1 MQNIKN
7 TEAYRNM
14 SDRKKKLYEI
24 IFESNT
30 FGGRVFDEILLVC
43 ILLSVI
49 AVMLESIDLVKVK
62 YGDIILFAE
71 AVFTILFTVEYIF
84 RIYCSPNP
92 RKYITSFLGIVDL
105 LAIIPSIIG
114 FAIPATRPF
123 ITIRAIRLLR
133 VYRILKLFHFMRE
146 SRLLLIALA
155 TSFRKILIFMGFMLV
170 MVIMLGSLMYV
181 VENGQNGFDS
191 IPISIYW
198 AIITITTVGYGD
210 IVPLTNLGKFI
221 ATLIM
226 LMGYSIIAIPTGIV
240 SVEISRSAKR
250 REFKKYCNYCE
261 EIQHLPGSAFCHNC
275 GARLEE

>member
-1 MQNIKN
+1 MEDIKN

-14 SDRKKKLYEI
+14 SDRKKKLYVI

-30 FGGRVFDEILLVC
+30 YGGKVFDEILLIC
-43 ILLSVI
+43 ILLSVV
-49 AVMLESIDLVKVK
+49 AVMLESINMVRAN
-62 YGDIILFAE
+62 YGEIILFAE
-71 AVFTILFTVEYIF
+71 VVFTILFTVEYIF

-92 RKYITSFLGIVDL
+92 RKYITSFLGVVDL
-105 LAIIPSIIG
+105 LAIVPSIIG
-114 FAIPATRPF
+114 FAIPAMRPF
-123 ITIRAIRLLR
+123 ITVRAIRLLR

-155 TSFRKILIFMGFMLV
+155 TSFRKILIFMGFMLIL
-170 MVIMLGSLMYV
+170 VIMLGSVMYV
-181 VENGQNGFDS
+181 IEKGESGFDS
-191 IPISIYW
+191 IPLSIYW

-210 IVPLTNLGKFI
+210 IVPVTDIGKFI

-250 REFKKYCNYCE
+250 RELKKYCNYCE

-275 GARLEE
+275 GARLDE